1 MSGSSRGSIFANRGK
16 RGGRRGAKEEW
27 RGEVWERPNSRRSA
41 ANPNTGCSVE
51 LKSQVNNEFFFT
63 VSISPILHGTYSI
76 QYLGHTYTQ
85 KMHPLFIRNSS
96 LTGNPI
102 FYLTTIL
109 QIFPSPPSRLASC
122 HHAHFLKAV
131 FSFYYSQL
139 KDLPSSPSA
148 SIPGASSSDGQHPQ
162 HSPSLTAG
170 LPGSLLP
177 KPPAGSLIHCP

>member
-1 MSGSSRGSIFANRGK
+1 MSGSSRGGTANRGK

-51 LKSQVNNEFFFT
+51 LKSQVNNEFFFYCKH
-63 VSISPILHGTYSI
+63 IPNIAWNILHIIFG
-76 QYLGHTYTQ
+76 TYTQ

-96 LTGNPI
+96 PTGNPI

-148 SIPGASSSDGQHPQ
+148 SIPGASSSDGQPLQ